1 MTRVLCVA
9 TIFIGLA
16 VGITPP
22 ASAELPSPQPAPYGP
37 VVAPGQLP
45 ALNMSRGTRLPAS
58 MSGSRGPQMS
68 GGVDGVGAS
77 GGVKAS
83 AGLGDGKLGSSA
95 AIP

>member
-1 MTRVLCVA
+1 MIRASCVA

-16 VGITPP
+16 VAPTTS
-22 ASAELPSPQPAPYGP
+22 ASAELPSPNPAPYGP

-68 GGVDGVGAS
+68 GGMDGVGAS
-77 GGVKAS
+77 GGVKVS
-83 AGLGDGKLGSSA
+83 AGFGDGKLGS
-95 AIP
+95 P

>member
-1 MTRVLCVA
+1 MIRSLCVA
-9 TIFIGLA
+9 TIVIVLP
-16 VGITPP
+16 VGITTP
-22 ASAELPSPQPAPYGP
+22 ASAELPSPHPAPYGP

-58 MSGSRGPQMS
+58 MSGARGPQMS

-77 GGVKAS
+77 GGIKAS
-83 AGLGDGKLGSSA
+83 AGFGDGMLGSSA